1 MQMNEFTII
10 EPNSQDDLAD
20 YYRIRYEVLRKPWN
34 QPVSSTKDDTESSS
48 IHILVK
54 NSESISVATGR
65 IQFNTADE
73 AQIRSMAVSNEC
85 QGLGIGSLMMNHLEK
100 IALEKNIKTI
110 VLDARENAIA
120 FYEKNGYEIVSTSY
134 LLFGEIQHFKMKKI
148 FI

>member
-1 MQMNEFTII
+1 MNEFTII

>member
-1 MQMNEFTII
+1 MNEFTII
-10 EPNSQDDLAD
+10 EPTSQDDLAD

-65 IQFNTADE
+65 IQFNTDDE

-85 QGLGIGSLMMNHLEK
+85 QGQGIGSLMMNHLEK

-120 FYEKNGYEIVSTSY
+120 FYEKNGYETVSTSY
-134 LLFGEIQHFKMKKI
+134 LLFGKIQHFKMKKI